1 TLPGPRFGGGGGPG
15 AVGDDHAAH
24 RSADDVAAGGTP
36 GGKAQPPSGHG
47 GDGFRLIPPE
57 YPFTPHAVPAPGQPL
72 YGGRRH
78 RPPGRHLPQP
88 FRHHDPQHRGRGRLA
103 NPVLPLA
110 GHIPDHLRLPGF
122 PVPRQHRLLAALVLS
137 VGSIFYIMALL
148 NTTVANVVFI
158 IGASPLLAALAGWLF
173 LRERVTRASLASM
186 FAAILGIGLMFADG
200 LVSGGMLGNVF
211 ALCLA
216 IMYVFYL
223 LILRGNRHVDM
234 MPATC
239 LSGLFTAM
247 IVLAFVVDFAV
258 SRHDLVIILA
268 LGSVQFGFGFMCLTW
283 STRYIPAAEVALFSL
298 SEAVL
303 NPIWVWLGVGETPS
317 LYTLAGS
324 AVVLAAVMTYS
335 IMAIRRER
343 AIRAGASAS
352 GHS

>member
-1 TLPGPRFGGGGGPG
+1 MQFLPRDNRYM
-15 AVGDDHAAH
+15 VG
-24 RSADDVAAGGTP
+24 VAIALLGGTFLSLSGIMIRNIEDADGWQILFYRSLATFLTIFVFLVFQYRGSIARRFADIGRP
-36 GGKAQPPSGHG
+36 G
-47 GDGFRLIPPE
+47 
-57 YPFTPHAVPAPGQPL
+57 
-72 YGGRRH
+72 
-78 RPPGRHLPQP
+78 
-88 FRHHDPQHRGRGRLA
+88 
-103 NPVLPLA
+103 
-110 GHIPDHLRLPGF
+110 
-122 PVPRQHRLLAALVLS
+122 LLAALVLS

-173 LRERVTRASLASM
+173 LRERVTRASLAAM

-239 LSGLFTAM
+239 LSGLFTAL
-247 IVLAFVVDFAV
+247 IVLAFVVDFTV

-268 LGSVQFGFGFMCLTW
+268 LGSIQFGFGFMCLTW
-283 STRYIPAAEVALFSL
+283 STRFIPAAEVALFSL

-343 AIRAGASAS
+343 AIRADASAS

>member
-1 TLPGPRFGGGGGPG
+1 MQFLPRDNRYM
-15 AVGDDHAAH
+15 VG
-24 RSADDVAAGGTP
+24 VAIALLGGTFLSLSGIMIRNIEAADGWQILFYRSLATFLTIFVFLVFQYRGSIARRFADI
-36 GGKAQPPSGHG
+36 GG
-47 GDGFRLIPPE
+47 
-57 YPFTPHAVPAPGQPL
+57 
-72 YGGRRH
+72 
-78 RPPGRHLPQP
+78 
-88 FRHHDPQHRGRGRLA
+88 
-103 NPVLPLA
+103 A
-110 GHIPDHLRLPGF
+110 G
-122 PVPRQHRLLAALVLS
+122 LLAALVLS

-258 SRHDLVIILA
+258 SRHDLMIILA
-268 LGSVQFGFGFMCLTW
+268 LGSIQFGFGFMCLTW

-343 AIRAGASAS
+343 AIRADASAS

>member
-1 TLPGPRFGGGGGPG
+1 MQFLPRDNRYM
-15 AVGDDHAAH
+15 VG
-24 RSADDVAAGGTP
+24 VAIALLGGTFLSLSGIMIRNIEAADGWQILFYRSLATFLTIFVFLVFQYRGSIARRFADIGRP
-36 GGKAQPPSGHG
+36 G
-47 GDGFRLIPPE
+47 
-57 YPFTPHAVPAPGQPL
+57 
-72 YGGRRH
+72 
-78 RPPGRHLPQP
+78 
-88 FRHHDPQHRGRGRLA
+88 
-103 NPVLPLA
+103 
-110 GHIPDHLRLPGF
+110 
-122 PVPRQHRLLAALVLS
+122 LLAALVLS

-173 LRERVTRASLASM
+173 LRERVTRASLAAM

-239 LSGLFTAM
+239 LSGLFTAL

-258 SRHDLVIILA
+258 SRHDMVIILA

-343 AIRAGASAS
+343 AIRADASAS

>member
-1 TLPGPRFGGGGGPG
+1 MQFLPRDNRYMVGVAIALLGGAFLSLSGILIRNIEAADGWQILFYRSLATFLTILIFLVFQYRGSIARRFADIGRPG
-15 AVGDDHAAH
+15 
-24 RSADDVAAGGTP
+24 
-36 GGKAQPPSGHG
+36 
-47 GDGFRLIPPE
+47 
-57 YPFTPHAVPAPGQPL
+57 
-72 YGGRRH
+72 
-78 RPPGRHLPQP
+78 
-88 FRHHDPQHRGRGRLA
+88 
-103 NPVLPLA
+103 
-110 GHIPDHLRLPGF
+110 
-122 PVPRQHRLLAALVLS
+122 LLAALVLS

-173 LRERVTRASLASM
+173 LQERVTRASLASM

-247 IVLAFVVDFAV
+247 IVLAFVVDFTV
-258 SRHDLVIILA
+258 SRHDLMLILA

-343 AIRAGASAS
+343 AIRADASAS

>member
-1 TLPGPRFGGGGGPG
+1 MQFLPRDNRYM
-15 AVGDDHAAH
+15 VG
-24 RSADDVAAGGTP
+24 VAIALLGGTFLSLSGIMIRNIEAADGWQILFYRSLATFLTIFVFLVFQYRGSIARRFADIGRP
-36 GGKAQPPSGHG
+36 G
-47 GDGFRLIPPE
+47 
-57 YPFTPHAVPAPGQPL
+57 
-72 YGGRRH
+72 
-78 RPPGRHLPQP
+78 
-88 FRHHDPQHRGRGRLA
+88 
-103 NPVLPLA
+103 
-110 GHIPDHLRLPGF
+110 
-122 PVPRQHRLLAALVLS
+122 LLAALVLS

-173 LRERVTRASLASM
+173 LRERVTRASLAAM

-239 LSGLFTAM
+239 LSGLFTAI

-258 SRHDLVIILA
+258 SRHDMVIILA

-343 AIRAGASAS
+343 AIRADASAS

>member
-1 TLPGPRFGGGGGPG
+1 MQFLPRDNRYM
-15 AVGDDHAAH
+15 VG
-24 RSADDVAAGGTP
+24 VAIALLGGTFLSL
-36 GGKAQPPSGHG
+36 SGIMIRNIEAA
-47 GDGFRLIPPE
+47 DGWQILFYRSLATFLTIFVFLVFQ
-57 YPFTPHAVPAPGQPL
+57 YRGSIARRFTDI
-72 YGGRRH
+72 GRS
-78 RPPGRHLPQP
+78 G
-88 FRHHDPQHRGRGRLA
+88 
-103 NPVLPLA
+103 
-110 GHIPDHLRLPGF
+110 
-122 PVPRQHRLLAALVLS
+122 LLAALVLS

-173 LRERVTRASLASM
+173 LRERVTRASLAAM

-247 IVLAFVVDFAV
+247 IVLAFVVDFTV
-258 SRHDLVIILA
+258 SRHDLMIILA

-343 AIRAGASAS
+343 AIRVGASAS

>member
-1 TLPGPRFGGGGGPG
+1 MQYLPRDNRYM
-15 AVGDDHAAH
+15 VG
-24 RSADDVAAGGTP
+24 VAIALLGGTFLSLSGIMIRNIEAADGWQILFYRSLATFLTIFVFLVFQYRGNIARRFADI
-36 GGKAQPPSGHG
+36 GG
-47 GDGFRLIPPE
+47 
-57 YPFTPHAVPAPGQPL
+57 
-72 YGGRRH
+72 
-78 RPPGRHLPQP
+78 
-88 FRHHDPQHRGRGRLA
+88 
-103 NPVLPLA
+103 A
-110 GHIPDHLRLPGF
+110 G
-122 PVPRQHRLLAALVLS
+122 LLAALVLS

>member
-1 TLPGPRFGGGGGPG
+1 MQFLPRDNRYM
-15 AVGDDHAAH
+15 VG
-24 RSADDVAAGGTP
+24 VAIALLGGTFLSLSGIMIRNIEAADGWQILFYRSLATFLTIFVFLVFQYRGSIARRFADIGRP
-36 GGKAQPPSGHG
+36 G
-47 GDGFRLIPPE
+47 
-57 YPFTPHAVPAPGQPL
+57 
-72 YGGRRH
+72 
-78 RPPGRHLPQP
+78 
-88 FRHHDPQHRGRGRLA
+88 
-103 NPVLPLA
+103 
-110 GHIPDHLRLPGF
+110 
-122 PVPRQHRLLAALVLS
+122 LLAALVLS

-173 LRERVTRASLASM
+173 LRERVTRASLAAM

-234 MPATC
+234 IPATC

-247 IVLAFVVDFAV
+247 IVLAFVVDFTV
-258 SRHDLVIILA
+258 SRHDLMIILA

-343 AIRAGASAS
+343 AIRVGASAS

>member
-1 TLPGPRFGGGGGPG
+1 MQFLPRDNLYM
-15 AVGDDHAAH
+15 VG
-24 RSADDVAAGGTP
+24 VAIALLGGTFLSLSGIMIRNIEAADGWQILFYRSLATFLTIFVFLVFQYRGSIARRFADI
-36 GGKAQPPSGHG
+36 GG
-47 GDGFRLIPPE
+47 
-57 YPFTPHAVPAPGQPL
+57 
-72 YGGRRH
+72 
-78 RPPGRHLPQP
+78 
-88 FRHHDPQHRGRGRLA
+88 
-103 NPVLPLA
+103 A
-110 GHIPDHLRLPGF
+110 G
-122 PVPRQHRLLAALVLS
+122 LLAALVLS

-173 LRERVTRASLASM
+173 LRERVTRASLAAM

-239 LSGLFTAM
+239 LSGLFTAL

-258 SRHDLVIILA
+258 SRHDMVIILA

-343 AIRAGASAS
+343 AIRADASAS

>member
-1 TLPGPRFGGGGGPG
+1 MQFLPRDNRYM
-15 AVGDDHAAH
+15 VG
-24 RSADDVAAGGTP
+24 VAIALLGGTFLSLSGIMIRNIEAADGWQILFYRSLATFLTIFVFLVFQYRGSIARRFADIGRP
-36 GGKAQPPSGHG
+36 G
-47 GDGFRLIPPE
+47 
-57 YPFTPHAVPAPGQPL
+57 
-72 YGGRRH
+72 
-78 RPPGRHLPQP
+78 
-88 FRHHDPQHRGRGRLA
+88 
-103 NPVLPLA
+103 
-110 GHIPDHLRLPGF
+110 
-122 PVPRQHRLLAALVLS
+122 LLAALVLS

-173 LRERVTRASLASM
+173 LRERVSRASLASM

-343 AIRAGASAS
+343 AIRADASAS

>member
-1 TLPGPRFGGGGGPG
+1 M
-15 AVGDDHAAH
+15 
-24 RSADDVAAGGTP
+24 
-36 GGKAQPPSGHG
+36 
-47 GDGFRLIPPE
+47 
-57 YPFTPHAVPAPGQPL
+57 
-72 YGGRRH
+72 
-78 RPPGRHLPQP
+78 
-88 FRHHDPQHRGRGRLA
+88 
-103 NPVLPLA
+103 
-110 GHIPDHLRLPGF
+110 
-122 PVPRQHRLLAALVLS
+122 
-137 VGSIFYIMALL
+137 GSIFYIMALL

>member
-1 TLPGPRFGGGGGPG
+1 MQFLPRDNRYM
-15 AVGDDHAAH
+15 VG
-24 RSADDVAAGGTP
+24 VAIALLGGTFLSLSGIMIRNIEAADGWQILFYRSLATFLTIFVFLVFQYRGSIARRFADI
-36 GGKAQPPSGHG
+36 GG
-47 GDGFRLIPPE
+47 
-57 YPFTPHAVPAPGQPL
+57 
-72 YGGRRH
+72 
-78 RPPGRHLPQP
+78 
-88 FRHHDPQHRGRGRLA
+88 
-103 NPVLPLA
+103 A
-110 GHIPDHLRLPGF
+110 G
-122 PVPRQHRLLAALVLS
+122 LLAALVLS

-173 LRERVTRASLASM
+173 LRERVTRASLAAM

-239 LSGLFTAM
+239 LSGLFTAL

-258 SRHDLVIILA
+258 SRHDMVIILA

-343 AIRAGASAS
+343 AIRADASAS

>member
-1 TLPGPRFGGGGGPG
+1 MQFLPRDNRYM
-15 AVGDDHAAH
+15 VG
-24 RSADDVAAGGTP
+24 VAIALLGGTFLSLSGIMIRNIEAADGWQILFYRSLATFLTIFVFLVFQYRGSIARRFADIGRP
-36 GGKAQPPSGHG
+36 G
-47 GDGFRLIPPE
+47 
-57 YPFTPHAVPAPGQPL
+57 
-72 YGGRRH
+72 
-78 RPPGRHLPQP
+78 
-88 FRHHDPQHRGRGRLA
+88 
-103 NPVLPLA
+103 
-110 GHIPDHLRLPGF
+110 
-122 PVPRQHRLLAALVLS
+122 LLAALVLS

-173 LRERVTRASLASM
+173 LRERVSRASLASM

-335 IMAIRRER
+335 IMAIRREH
-343 AIRAGASAS
+343 AIRADASAS

>member
-1 TLPGPRFGGGGGPG
+1 MQFLPRDNRYM
-15 AVGDDHAAH
+15 VG
-24 RSADDVAAGGTP
+24 VAIALLGGTFLSLSGIMIRNIEAADGWQILFYRSLATFLTIFVFLVFQYRGSIARRFADIGRP
-36 GGKAQPPSGHG
+36 G
-47 GDGFRLIPPE
+47 
-57 YPFTPHAVPAPGQPL
+57 
-72 YGGRRH
+72 
-78 RPPGRHLPQP
+78 
-88 FRHHDPQHRGRGRLA
+88 
-103 NPVLPLA
+103 
-110 GHIPDHLRLPGF
+110 
-122 PVPRQHRLLAALVLS
+122 LLAALVLS

-173 LRERVTRASLASM
+173 LRERVTRASLAAM

-239 LSGLFTAM
+239 LSGLFTAL
-247 IVLAFVVDFAV
+247 IVLAFVVDFTV

-268 LGSVQFGFGFMCLTW
+268 LGSIQFGFGFMCLTW
-283 STRYIPAAEVALFSL
+283 STRFIPAAEVALFSL

-343 AIRAGASAS
+343 AIRVGASAS

>member
-1 TLPGPRFGGGGGPG
+1 MQFLPRDNRYM
-15 AVGDDHAAH
+15 VG
-24 RSADDVAAGGTP
+24 VAIALLGGTFLSLSGIMIRNIEAADGWQILFYRSLATFLTIFVFLVFQYRGSIARRFADIGRP
-36 GGKAQPPSGHG
+36 G
-47 GDGFRLIPPE
+47 
-57 YPFTPHAVPAPGQPL
+57 
-72 YGGRRH
+72 
-78 RPPGRHLPQP
+78 
-88 FRHHDPQHRGRGRLA
+88 
-103 NPVLPLA
+103 
-110 GHIPDHLRLPGF
+110 
-122 PVPRQHRLLAALVLS
+122 LLAALVLS

-173 LRERVTRASLASM
+173 LRERVSRASLASM

-239 LSGLFTAM
+239 LSGLFTAI

-258 SRHDLVIILA
+258 SRHDMVIILA

-343 AIRAGASAS
+343 AIQAGASAS

>member
-1 TLPGPRFGGGGGPG
+1 MQFLPRDNRYM
-15 AVGDDHAAH
+15 VG
-24 RSADDVAAGGTP
+24 VAIALLGGTFLSLSGIMIRNIETADGWQILFYRSLATFLTIFVFLVFQYRGSIARRFADIGRP
-36 GGKAQPPSGHG
+36 G
-47 GDGFRLIPPE
+47 
-57 YPFTPHAVPAPGQPL
+57 
-72 YGGRRH
+72 
-78 RPPGRHLPQP
+78 
-88 FRHHDPQHRGRGRLA
+88 
-103 NPVLPLA
+103 
-110 GHIPDHLRLPGF
+110 
-122 PVPRQHRLLAALVLS
+122 LLAALVLS

-239 LSGLFTAM
+239 LSGLFTAL
-247 IVLAFVVDFAV
+247 IVLAFVVDFTV

-324 AVVLAAVMTYS
+324 AVVLIAVMTYS

-343 AIRAGASAS
+343 AIRADASAS

>member
-1 TLPGPRFGGGGGPG
+1 MQFLPRDNRYMVGVAIALLGGTFLSLSGIMIRNIEAADGWQILFYRSLATFLTIFVFLVFQYRGSIARRFADIGGPG
-15 AVGDDHAAH
+15 
-24 RSADDVAAGGTP
+24 
-36 GGKAQPPSGHG
+36 
-47 GDGFRLIPPE
+47 
-57 YPFTPHAVPAPGQPL
+57 
-72 YGGRRH
+72 
-78 RPPGRHLPQP
+78 
-88 FRHHDPQHRGRGRLA
+88 
-103 NPVLPLA
+103 
-110 GHIPDHLRLPGF
+110 
-122 PVPRQHRLLAALVLS
+122 LLAALVLS

-258 SRHDLVIILA
+258 SRHDLMIILA
-268 LGSVQFGFGFMCLTW
+268 LGSIQFGFGFMCLTW

-343 AIRAGASAS
+343 AIRADASAS

>member
-1 TLPGPRFGGGGGPG
+1 MQFLPRDNRYM
-15 AVGDDHAAH
+15 VG
-24 RSADDVAAGGTP
+24 VAIALLGGTFLSLSGIMIRNIEAADGWQILFYRSLATFLTIFVFLVFQYRGSIARRFVDI
-36 GGKAQPPSGHG
+36 GG
-47 GDGFRLIPPE
+47 
-57 YPFTPHAVPAPGQPL
+57 
-72 YGGRRH
+72 
-78 RPPGRHLPQP
+78 
-88 FRHHDPQHRGRGRLA
+88 
-103 NPVLPLA
+103 A
-110 GHIPDHLRLPGF
+110 G
-122 PVPRQHRLLAALVLS
+122 LLAALVLS

-173 LRERVTRASLASM
+173 LRERVTRASLAAM

-239 LSGLFTAM
+239 LSGLFTAL

-343 AIRAGASAS
+343 AIRADASAS

>member
-1 TLPGPRFGGGGGPG
+1 MQFLPRDNRYM
-15 AVGDDHAAH
+15 VG
-24 RSADDVAAGGTP
+24 VAIALLGGTFLSLSGIMIRNIEAADGWQILFYRSLATFLTIFVFLVFQYRGNIARRFADI
-36 GGKAQPPSGHG
+36 GG
-47 GDGFRLIPPE
+47 
-57 YPFTPHAVPAPGQPL
+57 
-72 YGGRRH
+72 
-78 RPPGRHLPQP
+78 
-88 FRHHDPQHRGRGRLA
+88 
-103 NPVLPLA
+103 A
-110 GHIPDHLRLPGF
+110 G
-122 PVPRQHRLLAALVLS
+122 LLAALVLS

-239 LSGLFTAM
+239 LSGLFTAL
-247 IVLAFVVDFAV
+247 IVLAFVVDFTV

-343 AIRAGASAS
+343 SIRAGASAS

>member
-1 TLPGPRFGGGGGPG
+1 MQFLPRDNRYM
-15 AVGDDHAAH
+15 VG
-24 RSADDVAAGGTP
+24 VAIALLGGTFLSLSGIMIRNIEAADGWQILFYRSLATFLTIFVFLVFQYRGSIARRFADIGRP
-36 GGKAQPPSGHG
+36 G
-47 GDGFRLIPPE
+47 
-57 YPFTPHAVPAPGQPL
+57 
-72 YGGRRH
+72 
-78 RPPGRHLPQP
+78 
-88 FRHHDPQHRGRGRLA
+88 
-103 NPVLPLA
+103 
-110 GHIPDHLRLPGF
+110 
-122 PVPRQHRLLAALVLS
+122 LLAALVLS

-173 LRERVTRASLASM
+173 LQERVTRASLASM

-247 IVLAFVVDFAV
+247 IVLAFVVDFTV
-258 SRHDLVIILA
+258 SRHDLMLILA

-343 AIRAGASAS
+343 AIRADASAS

>member
-1 TLPGPRFGGGGGPG
+1 MQFLPRNNRYM
-15 AVGDDHAAH
+15 VG
-24 RSADDVAAGGTP
+24 VAIALLGGTFLSLSGIMIRNIEAADGWQILFYRSLATFLTIFVFLVFQYRGSIARRFADIGRP
-36 GGKAQPPSGHG
+36 G
-47 GDGFRLIPPE
+47 
-57 YPFTPHAVPAPGQPL
+57 
-72 YGGRRH
+72 
-78 RPPGRHLPQP
+78 
-88 FRHHDPQHRGRGRLA
+88 
-103 NPVLPLA
+103 
-110 GHIPDHLRLPGF
+110 
-122 PVPRQHRLLAALVLS
+122 LLAALVLS

-173 LRERVTRASLASM
+173 LQERVTRASLASM

-247 IVLAFVVDFAV
+247 IVLAFVVDFTV
-258 SRHDLVIILA
+258 SRHDLMLILA

-343 AIRAGASAS
+343 AIRADASAS